1 MQEDLDIDSGIG
13 LGEGGGQL
21 LLGTYLQPVTV
32 FASEPPPQAQESFLE
47 GVFDVVWRLQV
58 GDDLVY
64 VTRLGG
70 PS

>member
-1 MQEDLDIDSGIG
+1 M
-13 LGEGGGQL
+13 EGTL
-21 LLGTYLQPVTV
+21 LLDTYLHPVTV
-32 FASEPPPQAQESFLE
+32 FAAEPPPQAQESFLE

-70 PS
+70 LA